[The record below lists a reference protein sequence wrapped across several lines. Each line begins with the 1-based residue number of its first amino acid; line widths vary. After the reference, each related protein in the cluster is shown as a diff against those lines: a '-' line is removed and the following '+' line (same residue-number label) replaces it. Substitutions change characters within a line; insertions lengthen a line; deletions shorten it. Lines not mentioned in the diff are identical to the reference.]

1 VIARFDELMRS
12 AETAFTRDD
21 LGGAAALFAAA
32 VEAAQAEGNQDGAD
46 HAFCNHCSML
56 AELDRGADQIPK
68 LKEILLRSSNT
79 KNRFLAAYCT
89 AVAYDLQDNREKS
102 RTYAQRAMELSNTI
116 GEADLISRSANLA
129 GTLAVRESRFDEAD
143 ICYQQAI
150 EAQES
155 LEGYHL
161 AVRAQY
167 KDNLG
172 YVMMCTDRLH
182 EGIDLCEEAR
192 SELERIGADHS
203 LYETLQDLCYGH
215 LLAGNLDRAQECGE
229 KALDL
234 AVDFEDDQ
242 VAKNCLFLLSET
254 AVRRGDT
261 FKARRHLRELTTYYP
276 EVGISEEIID
286 VFLATDLTSVV
297 NLRG

>member
-1 VIARFDELMRS
+1 MIPRFDELMRS
-12 AETAFTRDD
+12 AKAAFTHDD
-21 LGGAAALFAAA
+21 FEGSAALYAEA
-32 VEAAQAEGNQDGAD
+32 VEVARQFGDDDRAD
-46 HAFCNHCSML
+46 RAFCNHCSVL
-56 AELDRGADQIPK
+56 VELDRGAEEIPK

-79 KNRFLAAYCT
+79 RNRFHASYCT
-89 AVAYDLQDNREKS
+89 AVAYDISGEGDKAQS
-102 RTYAQRAMELSNTI
+102 YADRAAVFADELGDPVS
-116 GEADLISRSANLA
+116 ASRSLNLVGNLSIRSSKFPEA
-129 GTLAVRESRFDEAD
+129 ESAFVRSLEAHQD
-143 ICYQQAI
+143 LKGHHRMT
-150 EAQES
+150 EAQ
-155 LEGYHL
+155 
-161 AVRAQY
+161 VR
-167 KDNLG
+167 DNLG

-192 SELERIGADHS
+192 SDLERIGADHY

-215 LLAGNLDRAQECGE
+215 LLADNLDRAQECGE

-234 AVDFEDDQ
+234 AVEFEDDQ
-242 VAKNCLFLLSET
+242 VTMNCLFLLSET

-261 FKARRHLRELTTYYP
+261 FKARRYLRELTAYYP